1 MEDGL
6 GRLVHIDQ
14 VEEIDKIRD
23 DLVKRLIAKARE
35 LQVMMAAFKN
45 VAMSEIDAFVDQSA
59 REYGVTM
66 GGKKGNLTL
75 YTYDM
80 QYRITVQVAEYIVF
94 DERLQVAKKLI
105 DDCLTSW
112 TEGGRT
118 EVRTIVNDA
127 FAVNQEGKINTR
139 RILSLRRLKIDD
151 PTWLNAMQAISD
163 SLQVAGSKSYMRL
176 HERIGRDGGWRNIS
190 LDLAAL

>member
-35 LQVMMAAFKN
+35 LQAMMAAFKN